1 MSKTK
6 KSQIIKVLNISFFSF
21 TYITSHSFANLF
33 YRSTTGPDYE
43 KYKQYLD
50 FFFGYRESSA
60 LEQGLSYYYLVATM
74 IKFNLEKNIFTDI
87 DLLYS
92 FSIQSTN
99 LIIYTFGILGF
110 YYLLKFFKFN
120 TYTILLVLGILNL
133 FPPAIGLRLTM
144 KPEILSFALL
154 PWCILLLEKYLK
166 SKRRGFLFQFSLLFC
181 LLITLK
187 ISISAMV
194 ILFYF
199 IKYFKKFLV
208 LENKDMIILILVVL
222 IGSSLILL
230 ENYNE
235 NNNFLTEAE
244 HDTKYNNK
252 ASPLMIIKLN
262 PVTLLKEP
270 YEDNHKDSMLGIFLL
285 DTFDDYFNLYWNQDV
300 SNFKKYRKQFLQ
312 PSNENNKLIT
322 LDFGNRILTY
332 SGPFNFYLNFL
343 RQYFA
348 ILLTLIFYIYGY
360 RYYKKNKETKLFIA
374 SPLLGVLI
382 LIVNNVLGV
391 PKNNFDPLRGD
402 TFKTFYIAIF
412 LCLSF
417 VFVLANYLK
426 NANGRTFLFSIFYS
440 LIIIF
445 ILGFPKANNSDLDS
459 NLSKNNN
466 YSIFCEINRPFLLN
480 SLFETSEVSCE
491 TKESKILH
499 LENMEIVKHPIFN
512 ISFFVFFLIV
522 IFRYTFNE
530 IRNYLKTSKYP

>member
-6 KSQIIKVLNISFFSF
+6 NSLTIQVLSISFFSF
-21 TYITSHSFANLF
+21 TYIASHSFVNLF

-50 FFFGYRESSA
+50 FFFGYRDSSA
-60 LEQGLSYYYLVATM
+60 LEQGLTYYYLVATM
-74 IKFNLEKNIFTDI
+74 VKINLDKNIFTDI

-110 YYLLKFFKFN
+110 FYLLKFFKFN
-120 TYTILLVLGILNL
+120 TYSILLVLGILNL

-154 PWCILLLEKYLK
+154 PWCILLFEKYLE
-166 SKRRGFLFQFSLLFC
+166 SNKREFLIQFSLLFC
-181 LLITLK
+181 LLISLK
-187 ISISAMV
+187 ISISAMI
-194 ILFYF
+194 ILFY
-199 IKYFKKFLV
+199 ITKYFNDL
-208 LENKDMIILILVVL
+208 LNMENKEKIIFVLIILI
-222 IGSSLILL
+222 GTSLILL

-235 NNNFLTEAE
+235 NDSFLTEAE
-244 HDTKYNNK
+244 HDAKYNNK
-252 ASPLMIIKLN
+252 ASPLTVIKLN

-270 YEDNHKDSMLGIFLL
+270 YEDKHKDSMLGIFLL
-285 DTFDDYFNLYWNQDV
+285 DTFDDYFNLYWNQDI

-312 PSNENNKLIT
+312 PSTDKNKLIT
-322 LDFGNRILTY
+322 LDFENRILTY

-348 ILLTLIFYIYGY
+348 IILTLIFYVYAY
-360 RYYKKNKETKLFIA
+360 KSYKKNKEIKLFIS
-374 SPLLGVLI
+374 SPLLGILI
-382 LIVNNVLGV
+382 LIVNNVIGF

-417 VFVLANYLK
+417 VFVLSNYLK
-426 NANGRTFLFSIFYS
+426 KVNRKTILMSIFYS

-466 YSIFCEINRPFLLN
+466 YSIFCEVNRPFLIN
-480 SLFETSEVSCE
+480 SLFETSEVNCK
-491 TKESKILH
+491 TKESKINH
-499 LENMEIVKHPIFN
+499 LENIEIAKHPIFN
-512 ISFFVFFLIV
+512 ISFFVFFLI
-522 IFRYTFNE
+522 ITLRYTFNE
-530 IRNYLKTSKYP
+530 ISNYLKISKYP